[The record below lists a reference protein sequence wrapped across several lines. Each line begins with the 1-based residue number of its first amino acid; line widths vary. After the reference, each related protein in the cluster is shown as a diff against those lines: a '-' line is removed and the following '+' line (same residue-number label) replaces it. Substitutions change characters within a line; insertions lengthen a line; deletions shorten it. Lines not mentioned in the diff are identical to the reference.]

1 VPATRAFVIESPRR
15 AISCQE
21 HPRSRSCRKCDR
33 ITAAKIVQPIGLP
46 RARRSSSL
54 DHASAL
60 RPGNCRGILS
70 ASSIWTAQCVVNDV
84 IRYCGYCGN
93 SLVGQAPELR
103 DHGRIAC
110 ATCGWIVPAMEQHH
124 GPALLVLVAVF
135 ANDHLLLLRR
145 GLSPYRGQWAPP
157 GGFVER
163 GESLEAAAVREV
175 WEEVRVKLDPAQL
188 LPCAVISLPELN
200 QIHYGFIARLPSIV
214 PASAAPPESLEVG
227 WFSECECRQ
236 LDSWAPAARLD
247 VSIQFEFFRSR
258 AFGFIQQTDA
268 FMRLITTD
276 GFKYL

>member
-1 VPATRAFVIESPRR
+1 LRR
-15 AISCQE
+15 W
-21 HPRSRSCRKCDR
+21 
-33 ITAAKIVQPIGLP
+33 
-46 RARRSSSL
+46 
-54 DHASAL
+54 
-60 RPGNCRGILS
+60 NCRGILS
-70 ASSIWTAQCVVNDV
+70 AHSIWTAQLVVNDV

-93 SLVGQAPELR
+93 SLVAQAPALR
-103 DHGRIAC
+103 DHGSVAC
-110 ATCGWIVPAMEQHH
+110 AACGATVPAKEQHH

-135 ANDHLLLLRR
+135 ADDHILLLRR
-145 GLSPYRGQWAPP
+145 GLPPYRGQWAPP

-175 WEEVRVKLDPAQL
+175 WEEVRVELDAAQL

-214 PASAAPPESLEVG
+214 PASAAPPESLDVG
-227 WFSECECRQ
+227 WFSEDEYRQ

-247 VSIQFEFFRSR
+247 ISVQFEFFRSR
-258 AFGFIQQTDA
+258 GFGFIQQTDA